1 MEQYTDDERVE
12 NLKAWVKESGASIG
26 VGIALGVIALFGW
39 RAWGDYQNARMELAS
54 HAYDVF
60 IEAVAKPDARERGQK
75 ILTDFPQ
82 SPYAAL
88 AALRL
93 AQLALDGGDATTA
106 IQRLEWV
113 ISNAQLDELRDIARL
128 RLARAQ
134 WAAGQLESAQKLL
147 DSVTTA
153 TLNAERDELKGDL
166 HLARNETAKARSAY
180 AAALAASGGNR
191 LVQWKL
197 DQLAGPTPDALLIP
211 APAPLPE
218 PQPQPV
224 KSESAETAPVPA
236 RADEPATEPV
246 PAVELTPVVEAASVA
261 ELAPAVELEPM
272 PVVEP
277 APVTASPTAAP
288 VAEPAPVTAS
298 PTAPVVEPAPVTASP
313 TALVVKPAP
322 VTASPTAL
330 VVKPAPV
337 TASPTAPVVESAPTA
352 APDAAIPAAPSLPA
366 TPGQ

>member
-39 RAWGDYQNARMELAS
+39 RAWVDYQNARMELAS
-54 HAYDVF
+54 HAYDAF

-75 ILTDFPQ
+75 VLTDFPQ

-93 AQLALDGGDATTA
+93 AQLALDSGDAATA

-218 PQPQPV
+218 PQPV

-236 RADEPATEPV
+236 RADEPATESV
-246 PAVELTPVVEAASVA
+246 PAVELTPVVEAAPVA
-261 ELAPAVELEPM
+261 ELAPAKELEPM

-277 APVTASPTAAP
+277 APVTAESAQVAPNPLAEPAAAP
-288 VAEPAPVTAS
+288 VAHPDDAVPASS
-298 PTAPVVEPAPVTASP
+298 P
-313 TALVVKPAP
+313 
-322 VTASPTAL
+322 
-330 VVKPAPV
+330 
-337 TASPTAPVVESAPTA
+337 
-352 APDAAIPAAPSLPA
+352 LPA

>member
-12 NLKAWVKESGASIG
+12 NLKAWLKESGASIG
-26 VGIALGVIALFGW
+26 VGIALGIIALFGW
-39 RAWGDYQNARMELAS
+39 KAWGDYQNARMEQAS
-54 HAYDVF
+54 HAYDAF

-75 ILTDFPQ
+75 VLTDFPQ

-93 AQLALDGGDATTA
+93 AQLALDGGDAATA

-113 ISNAQLDELRDIARL
+113 LNNAQLDELRDIARL

-134 WAAGQLESAQKLL
+134 WAAGQVESAQKLL

-180 AAALAASGGNR
+180 AAALVASGGNR

-218 PQPQPV
+218 PQPV
-224 KSESAETAPVPA
+224 KSKSAETAPVPA
-236 RADEPATEPV
+236 RADEPATESVPV
-246 PAVELTPVVEAASVA
+246 VELTPVVEAAPVA
-261 ELAPAVELEPM
+261 ELAPAKELEPM

-277 APVTASPTAAP
+277 APVT
-288 VAEPAPVTAS
+288 EPVT
-298 PTAPVVEPAPVTASP
+298 
-313 TALVVKPAP
+313 
-322 VTASPTAL
+322 
-330 VVKPAPV
+330 
-337 TASPTAPVVESAPTA
+337 ESAPTA

-366 TPGQ
+366 IPSQ

>member
-12 NLKAWVKESGASIG
+12 NLKTWWKENGISIG

-39 RAWGDYQNARMELAS
+39 RAWGDYQNSRIEQAS
-54 HAYDVF
+54 RAYDAF

-82 SPYAAL
+82 STYAAL

-93 AQLALDGGDATTA
+93 AQLALDSSDAATA

-113 ISNAQLDELRDIARL
+113 VSNAQLDELRDIARL
-128 RLARAQ
+128 RLARVQ
-134 WAAGQLESAQKLL
+134 WAAGQPESAQKLL
-147 DSVTTA
+147 DSVSTA

-197 DQLAGPTPDALLIP
+197 DQLVGPTTDALLIP

-218 PQPQPV
+218 PQPV

-236 RADEPATEPV
+236 DTDKPALESV
-246 PAVELTPVVEAASVA
+246 PVVELAPVIEAAPVA
-261 ELAPAVELEPM
+261 ELAPAEELTPM
-272 PVVEP
+272 PVAEP
-277 APVTASPTAAP
+277 GPVTAPPITP
-288 VAEPAPVTAS
+288 VAEPAPVTQS
-298 PTAPVVEPAPVTASP
+298 TPPAPNPLAEPA
-313 TALVVKPAP
+313 
-322 VTASPTAL
+322 
-330 VVKPAPV
+330 
-337 TASPTAPVVESAPTA
+337 A
-352 APDAAIPAAPSLPA
+352 APAAQPDAVVPAGSSLPA